1 MPDRFGWRPLGLLGL
16 GVAFMV
22 GCGSSAGLVPVEGVV
37 TLDGNPL
44 PNCQVLFYV
53 PGGGAETN
61 FTDVTDAQGKFSLTT
76 INNEGVGI
84 KPGNYTV
91 QLRTGFAGPE
101 LTETDPIPKE
111 LVPPAQQEQQFEVPP
126 EGDANVTFALT
137 SK

>member
-1 MPDRFGWRPLGLLGL
+1 MLDRFARRFPLLGCCL
-16 GVAFMV
+16 ALVV

-37 TLDGNPL
+37 TLDGAPL
-44 PNCQVLFYV
+44 PKCQVLFYV

-61 FTDVTDAQGKFSLTT
+61 FTDVTDEQGKFSLTT
-76 INNEGVGI
+76 INNQGTGI
-84 KPGNYTV
+84 KPGSYTV

-111 LVPPAQQEQQFEVPP
+111 QVPPGQQDRQFEVPP
-126 EGDANVTFALT
+126 EGDTNVTFALT